1 MVLNGK
7 ITVGL
12 FGTCENTNWRE
23 EFIKLLNDDIETFNP
38 VVNNWNEEAKR
49 NEEYHKKNDD
59 YILFVI
65 TPNIAGVYSIA
76 EAVDMSNKRP
86 DRVLFLYT
94 KVDYNIDKGVTKFTD
109 KQINS
114 LEEVKKLIKNN
125 GSKVFD
131 SLEEASQ
138 FINTKK
144 K

>member
-12 FGTCENTNWRE
+12 FGTCENTDWRKK
-23 EFIKLLNDDIETFNP
+23 FIKLLNDDIETFNP
-38 VVNNWNEEAKR
+38 VVDNWNEEAKR
-49 NEEYHKKNDD
+49 NEESHKKNDD

-65 TPNIAGVYSIA
+65 TPNMIGVYSIA
-76 EAVDMSNKRP
+76 EAVDLSNKIP
-86 DRVLFLYT
+86 DRLLFLYT
-94 KVDYNIDKGVTKFTD
+94 KVDYDINRGVTKFNN

-114 LEEVKKLIKNN
+114 LEEVKKLIKRN

-131 SLEEASQ
+131 SLEDAARFLNS
-138 FINTKK
+138 KK

>member
-38 VVNNWNEEAKR
+38 VANNWNEEAKR

-65 TPNIAGVYSIA
+65 TPNMAGVYSIA

-138 FINTKK
+138 FINSKK

>member
-1 MVLNGK
+1 M
-7 ITVGL
+7 
-12 FGTCENTNWRE
+12 
-23 EFIKLLNDDIETFNP
+23 
-38 VVNNWNEEAKR
+38 
-49 NEEYHKKNDD
+49 
-59 YILFVI
+59 
-65 TPNIAGVYSIA
+65 AGVYSIA
-76 EAVDMSNKRP
+76 EAVDMSNKRQ

-138 FINTKK
+138 FINSKK

>member
-38 VVNNWNEEAKR
+38 VVSNWNEEAKR

-65 TPNIAGVYSIA
+65 TPNMAGVYSIA

-138 FINTKK
+138 FINSKK